1 MNTHIAPK
9 KRKKTT
15 GNAALPALSVVTPIS
30 LRGLAA
36 AAPEVSGWAAKMT
49 NVPNRPLVLASASPA
64 RLRLLWDAGFDPV
77 VIVSGVDETAVDDPD
92 PAGLVETLAS
102 RKATVV
108 AAASPAGSIVIGCDS
123 MLSFD
128 GVALGKPE
136 TVGVARLWWQRMR
149 GHEAVLLTGHCVID
163 TATGKE
169 SAGVARTTIRFGSP
183 SDAELD
189 AYLMTDEPLRVA
201 GAFTLD
207 GFAGPFVDGIDGDHG
222 NVIGLSLPL
231 LRQLLANVDV
241 AITDLW
247 R

>member
-36 AAPEVSGWAAKMT
+36 AAPEVSGWAAKMA
-49 NVPNRPLVLASASPA
+49 NVSNRQLVLASASPA

-108 AAASPAGSIVIGCDS
+108 AAASPSGSIVIGCDS

-231 LRQLLANVDV
+231 LRRLLADIEI
-241 AITDLW
+241 AIVDLW

>member
-102 RKATVV
+102 RKATVA
-108 AAASPAGSIVIGCDS
+108 AAASPSGSIVIGCDS
-123 MLSFD
+123 MLTFD

-231 LRQLLANVDV
+231 LRQLLANIGV